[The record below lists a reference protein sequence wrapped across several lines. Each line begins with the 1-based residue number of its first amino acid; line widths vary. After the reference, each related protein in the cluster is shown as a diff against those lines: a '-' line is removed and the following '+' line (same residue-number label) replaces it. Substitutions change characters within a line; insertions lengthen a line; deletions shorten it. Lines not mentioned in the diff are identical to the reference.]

1 MTKRNLAFVVALAT
15 LGAAWTYPAAAQ
27 ESDAAVPAAAG
38 EPAAAETSAA
48 QEDQPAEK
56 ATDSNAHELQETVVT
71 ARRT

>member
-38 EPAAAETSAA
+38 EPAAAETPAAQDIVRTRSSAA
-48 QEDQPAEK
+48 CAGSSS
-56 ATDSNAHELQETVVT
+56 ALG
-71 ARRT
+71 